1 MRHSGNNLKRLRSL
15 MRDKS
20 LVPETIQAYIIPSGD
35 AHQSE
40 YIADCDQRRAFVSQF
55 TGSAGTAVVTDNHAC
70 LWTDGRYFN
79 QAGKQLDENWTLMK
93 EGISTTPTQGAW
105 LAKTLPYGS
114 KIGVDPRLL
123 SKEQWAPLSKTLS
136 SSGHSLI
143 PVHHNLVDALWEDR
157 PSPPQNVIVPLK
169 IEFSG
174 KSWQDK
180 VKDVIKEMESKNSSL
195 LLLTNLDD
203 IAWLLNLRG
212 SDIPCNPVFFSW
224 VVVKSSSEVHLFVDS
239 NKVTHTVR
247 QHLNLEAD
255 IEMREGSSDSNNNVV
270 AILHPYESIDS
281 FLRTEIPLQ
290 SKKTW
295 ISDKSAYSF
304 CSLLTE
310 NLACTDLSPV
320 VLMKALKN
328 STEIA
333 GMANAHVKDAAA
345 LCSFFSWLEAEVAA
359 KKNVTELSAS
369 DKLATFRQEQ
379 TDFMGI
385 SFDTISSSGPNAAI
399 MHYKPSVESD
409 RPVNDREIYLCD
421 SGGQYKDGTT
431 DVTRTMH
438 FGTPTL
444 FERQCFTRVLKGHIS
459 LATCL
464 FPAKIKGNVID
475 VLARKALW
483 DVGLDYLHGTGHGV
497 GHFLCVHEGPMGISW
512 RAYPDDPGLQE
523 NMILSNEPGFYEDGK
538 FGIRIENL
546 VKVVPAHPEHK
557 LKDRPFLTFEN
568 LTYVPIQKKMMIPE
582 MLTKEEVAYIDEYH
596 SQCRDKV
603 SPLLLRMNK
612 KEALNWLM
620 KETLPLG

>member
-1 MRHSGNNLKRLRSL
+1 MG
-15 MRDKS
+15 
-20 LVPETIQAYIIPSGD
+20 
-35 AHQSE
+35 
-40 YIADCDQRRAFVSQF
+40 
-55 TGSAGTAVVTDNHAC
+55 
-70 LWTDGRYFN
+70 
-79 QAGKQLDENWTLMK
+79 
-93 EGISTTPTQGAW
+93 
-105 LAKTLPYGS
+105 
-114 KIGVDPRLL
+114 
-123 SKEQWAPLSKTLS
+123 
-136 SSGHSLI
+136 
-143 PVHHNLVDALWEDR
+143 

-345 LCSFFSWLEAEVAA
+345 LCSFSSWLEAEVAA

-379 TDFMGI
+379 ADFMGI

-438 FGTPTL
+438 FGTRLCLNASVSRASSKAISAWPL
-444 FERQCFTRVLKGHIS
+444 AFSPLKS
-459 LATCL
+459 KVTSSM
-464 FPAKIKGNVID
+464 FW
-475 VLARKALW
+475 LARLCGMW
-483 DVGLDYLHGTGHGV
+483 VSIIFMERGTV
-497 GHFLCVHEGPMGISW
+497 
-512 RAYPDDPGLQE
+512 
-523 NMILSNEPGFYEDGK
+523 
-538 FGIRIENL
+538 
-546 VKVVPAHPEHK
+546 
-557 LKDRPFLTFEN
+557 
-568 LTYVPIQKKMMIPE
+568 
-582 MLTKEEVAYIDEYH
+582 
-596 SQCRDKV
+596 
-603 SPLLLRMNK
+603 
-612 KEALNWLM
+612 
-620 KETLPLG
+620 